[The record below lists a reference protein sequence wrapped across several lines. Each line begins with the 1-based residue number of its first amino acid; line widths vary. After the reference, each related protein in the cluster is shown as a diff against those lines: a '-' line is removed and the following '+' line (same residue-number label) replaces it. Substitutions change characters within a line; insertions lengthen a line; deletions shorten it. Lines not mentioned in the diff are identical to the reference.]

1 MAVSGGGTSWD
12 DPYIVDNWADF
23 LTVNDSSNYVKFA
36 NPHEEGGVFVLS
48 GSGTSTDPYIVSTYE
63 EMLFATGATYI
74 WQVKLID
81 RTTKTYKYE
90 NVYCLYDDSMS
101 TIDFN
106 VIEPTGY
113 TSTLNFSA
121 HTDFN
126 GWTLKNITMK
136 EAMLRISGT
145 ENKNAIFSN
154 LLCTEYFGSAYLYA
168 DYGFEYFIIDML
180 VNNDSSNA
188 QTVIYSGTNEMYSIR
203 NSALKFTLRGNASFD
218 GMFTSCKVDLD
229 VMGGRFDGT
238 YFDSKN
244 TLFTGKINTT
254 SSDSVTLGD
263 DIYNTIFDLEYSGNG
278 YLSKTSYVYN
288 ASFYNSDKVSDT
300 SHLTA
305 NNLYA
310 ATTEQLKNAEWL
322 SDKGFPIGA

>member
-1 MAVSGGGTSWD
+1 MAASGSGTKA
-12 DPYIVDNWADF
+12 DPWIVDNWEDF
-23 LTVNDSSNYVKFA
+23 LTVMSNSSNYVKFA
-36 NPHEEGGVFVLS
+36 NPDREITGNGSSTNPFV
-48 GSGTSTDPYIVSTYE
+48 VSTYE
-63 EMLFATGATYI
+63 EMLLKTGASYI
-74 WQVKLID
+74 HQVKLIN
-81 RTTKTYKYE
+81 REAKEYKYGDIW
-90 NVYCLYDDSMS
+90 CIYDDSLT

-106 VIEPTGY
+106 DIMPNGYSEGLVI
-113 TSTLNFSA
+113 SA
-121 HTDFN
+121 HVDYN

-136 EAMLRISGT
+136 EAMLRMSGT

-154 LLCTEYFGSAYLYA
+154 LLCTGYFGSAYLYA
-168 DYGFEYFIIDML
+168 DCGFEYFIIDML
-180 VNNDSSNA
+180 VNNASSNT
-188 QTVIYSGTNEMYSIR
+188 QTVIYSNTNETYSIR
-203 NSALKFTLRGNASFD
+203 NSALKFTLRGNASLD
-218 GMFTSCKVDLD
+218 GMFTNCKVDLD
-229 VMGGRFDGT
+229 VMGGHFDGS

-254 SSDSVTLGD
+254 SSDSVMLGD

-322 SDKGFPIGA
+322 SDKGLPIGA